1 MLHGVVDGSGKVQEL
16 STYPLDPVDLL
27 GIEGWAFVDVFH
39 LLILTIVGW
48 IEDLWAMMGFGGSWV
63 LTLL

>member
-16 STYPLDPVDLL
+16 STYLLDPVDLL

-39 LLILTIVGW
+39 LLMLTIVEG
-48 IEDLWAMMGFGGSWV
+48 IEDF
-63 LTLL
+63 